1 MIAILFLISY
11 TRPQLKHVW
20 FVNPFGELSMSSFA
34 CCIWWLV
41 FGVLLGWL
49 LSWWLNKL
57 LGNNKDNEQID
68 NRDDFLRSSQQFTA
82 SPEPVP
88 TSAYTPV
95 SQPDAAATVKFVSR
109 PDMIRAAE
117 AAGISFSGK
126 KNDLEIIEGIGPKIA
141 MLLSDNGID
150 TFEKLSNASLDMLNS
165 ILAQGGDNFRLANPS
180 TWAQQGLLAAE
191 NKWQELKALQ
201 DSLDGGIKKP

>member
-1 MIAILFLISY
+1 
-11 TRPQLKHVW
+11 
-20 FVNPFGELSMSSFA
+20 MSSFA

-57 LGNNKDNEQID
+57 LGNKDNEQID
-68 NRDDFLRSSQQFTA
+68 NRDDFSRPPQQFTT
-82 SPEPVP
+82 SPEPVSTP
-88 TSAYTPV
+88 SYRPV

-109 PDMIRAAE
+109 PDMIRAAD

-141 MLLSDNGID
+141 MLLSDNGVD
-150 TFEKLSNASLDMLNS
+150 TFEKLSNASLDKLNS
-165 ILAQGGDNFRLANPS
+165 ILAQGGDNFRLANPG
-180 TWAQQGLLAAE
+180 TWAEQGLLAAE
-191 NKWQELKALQ
+191 NKWTELKALQ
-201 DSLDGGIKKP
+201 DNLAGGIKKP